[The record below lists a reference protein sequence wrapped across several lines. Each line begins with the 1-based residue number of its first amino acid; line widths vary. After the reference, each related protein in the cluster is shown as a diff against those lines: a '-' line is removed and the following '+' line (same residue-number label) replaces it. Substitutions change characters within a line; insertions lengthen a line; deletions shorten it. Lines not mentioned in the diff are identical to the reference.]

1 MLSLLGNRG
10 HTMTSQQDEIT
21 TIGSV
26 ATLLA
31 QALRSRDRDPVPL
44 FAAAGIDMPDAAHSG
59 TRIPTTR
66 MQTLWRLAV
75 EATGDPCLGL
85 VAARHFQPAALHGL
99 GFAWLA
105 SDTLYAALER
115 LVRYSRFLNTAA
127 DFHLEKTAHSVD
139 LVILISRTQWPDFVF
154 ASADLAMAVFLRM
167 CQITASHPV
176 MPLRVSL
183 QRPPPPCASDFIDI
197 FGPDIEYGTPDNRLR
212 FDRALVEAPLSMAN
226 PELARLNDQTVI
238 DYLARY
244 NGESISMQVR
254 SKIIEL
260 LPDGRPGQE
269 AIAASLHLSLRS
281 LQRKL
286 QNEGTSFKALLNETQ
301 QQLAIQY
308 VQGSQRSIG
317 EITYLLGYSEPG
329 SFTRAF
335 RRWTG
340 KSPLQFRGHRQVPP
354 SAFQQT

>member
-1 MLSLLGNRG
+1 
-10 HTMTSQQDEIT
+10 MTSLHAEIT
-21 TIGSV
+21 TLGSV

-31 QALRSRDRDPVPL
+31 QALRSRDRDPAPL
-44 FAAAGIDMPDAAHSG
+44 FDAAGIDMPDAAVPG
-59 TRIPTTR
+59 IRIPTRR

-105 SDTLYAALER
+105 SDTLHAALER
-115 LVRYSRFLNTAA
+115 LVRYSRFINSAT
-127 DFHLEKTAHSVD
+127 DFRLEKTADSID
-139 LVILISRTQWPDFVF
+139 LVIRISREEWPNFVF
-154 ASADLAMAVFLRM
+154 ASADLAMAAFLRM
-167 CQITASHPV
+167 CQITASHAV

-183 QRPPPPCASDFIDI
+183 QRPPPPCAEDFVAI
-197 FGPDIEYGTPDNRLR
+197 FGPDIQYDAPDNRLC
-212 FDRALVEAPLSMAN
+212 FDRTLVEAPLTMAN

-238 DYLARY
+238 DYLARCDSA
-244 NGESISMQVR
+244 SITMQVR
-254 SKIIEL
+254 SRIIEL
-260 LPDGRPGQE
+260 LPDGRPSQE
-269 AIAASLHLSLRS
+269 AIAESLHLSLRS

-286 QNEGTSFKALLNETQ
+286 QNEGTSFTTLLNDTQ
-301 QQLAIQY
+301 QQLAMQY
-308 VQGSQRSIG
+308 IRESHRSIG

-340 KSPLQFRGHRQVPP
+340 KSPLQFRGHKQVPP
-354 SAFQQT
+354 SAFQRS

>member
-1 MLSLLGNRG
+1 
-10 HTMTSQQDEIT
+10 MTSRHAEIT
-21 TIGSV
+21 TLGSV

-31 QALRSRDRDPVPL
+31 QALRSRDVDPAPL
-44 FAAAGIDMPDAAHSG
+44 FAAAGIDMPGAADPG
-59 TRIPTTR
+59 IRVPTIR

-115 LVRYSRFLNTAA
+115 LVRYSRFINTAA
-127 DFHLEKTAHSVD
+127 DSHLEKTADSVD
-139 LVILISRTQWPDFVF
+139 LVIRISRVQWPDFVF
-154 ASADLAMAVFLRM
+154 AAADLAMAAFLRM
-167 CQITASHPV
+167 CQITASHPI
-176 MPLRVSL
+176 MPLQVSL
-183 QRPPPPCASDFIDI
+183 QRPPPPCAGDFIDI
-197 FGPDIEYGTPDNRLR
+197 FGPNIQYGMPDNRLS

-238 DYLARY
+238 DYLARCD
-244 NGESISMQVR
+244 GESISMQVR

-269 AIAASLHLSLRS
+269 AIADSLHMSLRS

-286 QNEGTSFKALLNETQ
+286 HNEGTSFTALLNETQ

-308 VQGSQRSIG
+308 IQESHRSIG

-340 KSPLQFRGHRQVPP
+340 KSPLQFRGHRQLP
-354 SAFQQT
+354 SSALQQT

>member
-1 MLSLLGNRG
+1 
-10 HTMTSQQDEIT
+10 MTGQHAEIT
-21 TIGSV
+21 TLGSV

-31 QALRSRDRDPVPL
+31 QALRSRDRDPAPL
-44 FAAAGIDMPDAAHSG
+44 FAAAGIDMPDPASPG
-59 TRIPTTR
+59 VRVPTTR

-105 SDTLYAALER
+105 SDTLQAALER
-115 LVRYSRFLNTAA
+115 LVRYSRFITTAT
-127 DFHLEKTAHSVD
+127 DYRLEKTAESVD
-139 LVILISRTQWPDFVF
+139 LVIRISREQWPDFVF
-154 ASADLAMAVFLRM
+154 AAADLAMAAFLRM
-167 CQITASHPV
+167 CQITAGHAI
-176 MPLRVSL
+176 MPLQVNL
-183 QRPPPPCASDFIDI
+183 QRPEPPCARDFTGI
-197 FGPDIEYGTPDNRLR
+197 FGPKIRYNAPDNRLC
-212 FDRALVEAPLSMAN
+212 FDRALVQAPLSMAN

-238 DYLARY
+238 DYLARSDR
-244 NGESISMQVR
+244 ESITMQVR
-254 SKIIEL
+254 AKIIEL

-269 AIAASLHLSLRS
+269 AIADSLHLSLRS

-286 QNEGTSFKALLNETQ
+286 QNEGTSFTTLLNETQ

-308 VQGSQRSIG
+308 IRESHRSIG

-340 KSPLQFRGHRQVPP
+340 KSPLQFRGRRQVPP

>member
-1 MLSLLGNRG
+1 
-10 HTMTSQQDEIT
+10 MTSQQAEIT
-21 TIGSV
+21 TLGSV

-31 QALRSRDRDPVPL
+31 QALRSRDRDPAPL
-44 FAAAGIDMPDAAHSG
+44 FAAAGVDMPDVDNPVD
-59 TRIPTTR
+59 RVPTTR

-85 VAARHFQPAALHGL
+85 VAVRHFQPAALRGL

-115 LVRYSRFLNTAA
+115 LVRYSRFINTAT
-127 DFHLEKTAHSVD
+127 DFRLEKHKDSVD
-139 LVILISRTQWPDFVF
+139 LVIRISRVEWPDFVF
-154 ASADLAMAVFLRM
+154 ASADLGMAAFLRM
-167 CQITASHPV
+167 CQITAGHAI

-183 QRPPPPCASDFIDI
+183 QRPEPPCAGEFTEI
-197 FGPDIEYGTPDNRLR
+197 FGPDIRYGAPDNRLG

-238 DYLARY
+238 DYLARCD
-244 NGESISMQVR
+244 GETISMQVR

-269 AIAASLHLSLRS
+269 AIADSLHLSLRS

-286 QNEGTSFKALLNETQ
+286 QNEGTSFTALLNETQ

-308 VQGSQRSIG
+308 IRESQRSIG

-354 SAFQQT
+354 ASAWQRI

>member
-1 MLSLLGNRG
+1 
-10 HTMTSQQDEIT
+10 MTSRHAEIT
-21 TIGSV
+21 TLGSV

-31 QALRSRDRDPVPL
+31 QALRSRDVDPAPL
-44 FAAAGIDMPDAAHSG
+44 FAAAGIDMPGAADPG
-59 TRIPTTR
+59 IRVPTIR

-105 SDTLYAALER
+105 SDTLQAALER
-115 LVRYSRFLNTAA
+115 LVRYSRFINTAT
-127 DFHLEKTAHSVD
+127 DFRLEKTADSVD
-139 LVILISRTQWPDFVF
+139 LVIRISREQWPDFVF
-154 ASADLAMAVFLRM
+154 AAADLAMAAFLRM
-167 CQITASHPV
+167 CRITASHSI
-176 MPLRVSL
+176 MPLQVSL
-183 QRPPPPCASDFIDI
+183 QRPEPPCARSFTEI
-197 FGPDIEYGTPDNRLR
+197 FGPNIRYGAPDNRLS
-212 FDRALVEAPLSMAN
+212 FDRALVEAPLAMAN

-244 NGESISMQVR
+244 DSQTITMQVR
-254 SKIIEL
+254 AKIIER

-269 AIAASLHLSLRS
+269 AIADSLHLSLRS

-286 QNEGTSFKALLNETQ
+286 QNEGTSFTALLNETQ
-301 QQLAIQY
+301 QELAIQY
-308 VQGSQRSIG
+308 VRESHRSIG

-354 SAFQQT
+354 AAWQRT